1 MRYLALVSD
10 RRSCSHL
17 LGLAMNQTSGK
28 PAPTCLLGK
37 SLYVGNY
44 YVTVQ
49 KKLGEGGFAT
59 IYQAVH
65 RHHQGR
71 EGGQFFALKHFRIN
85 GDLEKLNSVKR
96 ECLLM
101 NNVKKHP
108 NIVTLYAACFAGS
121 PIATDGF
128 FLV

>member
-1 MRYLALVSD
+1 
-10 RRSCSHL
+10 
-17 LGLAMNQTSGK
+17 MNQSSGT
-28 PAPTCLLGK
+28 PTPTCLLGK

-71 EGGQFFALKHFRIN
+71 DGGQFFALKHFRIN

-101 NNVKKHP
+101 NNIKKHP
-108 NIVTLYAACFAGS
+108 HIVTLYAACFAGS